1 MRLNSKVSSVGVKD
15 VNQQLLVQR
24 IADFLKKSGKLK
36 VPDYVDIVKTGLFKE
51 LAPFNEDW
59 YFVRCASIARHL
71 YLRSPTGVGSLT
83 KVYGGRY
90 RRGVRPSHFCRASG
104 SVIRKALQSLEA
116 IGWVSKDA
124 ATNGRKLTAQGNRD
138 LDRLARQLKASTRTE
153 VIL

>member
-1 MRLNSKVSSVGVKD
+1 M
-15 VNQQLLVQR
+15 
-24 IADFLKKSGKLK
+24 
-36 VPDYVDIVKTGLFKE
+36 PDYVDIVKTGLFKE

-59 YFVRCASIARHL
+59 YYVRCASIARHL
-71 YLRSPTGVGSLT
+71 YLRSPTGVGTLT

-104 SVIRKALQSLEA
+104 SVIRKSLQSLEA
-116 IGWVSKDA
+116 IGWVEKDPV
-124 ATNGRKLTAQGNRD
+124 TNGRKLTSQGNRD